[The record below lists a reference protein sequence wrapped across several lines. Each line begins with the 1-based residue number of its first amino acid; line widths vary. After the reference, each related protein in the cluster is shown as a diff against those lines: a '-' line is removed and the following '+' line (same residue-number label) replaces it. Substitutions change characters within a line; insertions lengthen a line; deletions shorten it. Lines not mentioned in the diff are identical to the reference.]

1 MTGSDAAEQTRSDK
15 VRTGEQDQA
24 QAYEEFQAELGA
36 LPGADDFKALFLS
49 YGQRFGFRTVGR
61 WIAGRAPKA
70 KAKAKAGGTR
80 AAAASPAEAPPLAP
94 EPRDPRG
101 GELTGYERS
110 REG

>member
-1 MTGSDAAEQTRSDK
+1 MTGSDAAEQTRSDE

-24 QAYEEFQAELGA
+24 QAYEDFQAELSA
-36 LPGADDFKALFLS
+36 LPGADDFKALFLR

-70 KAKAKAGGTR
+70 KAGGTG

-94 EPRDPRG
+94 EPRDPTG